1 MTEIAQLFESALRQN
16 RANLLRKAAINT
28 VAKMP
33 AQTTLQE
40 LLSSEAGA
48 SIRELTL
55 LELREAL
62 AGFAGATGG
71 ARRAPSNGASTT
83 PGNLSAAAAST
94 ASNAAAGGFSN
105 FSASNFAGTN
115 FSGNNFAGN
124 NFSTSNAA
132 PESREARLY
141 RQIIEAV
148 GSEPKTIGQLAKVV
162 DVDVVELRG
171 YLAWMK
177 KMGKIDSTG
186 RARATRYHLPVG

>member
-1 MTEIAQLFESALRQN
+1 VTEIAQLFESALRQN

-33 AQTTLQE
+33 AHTTLHE
-40 LLSSEAGA
+40 LLTSEAGS

-55 LELREAL
+55 VELREAL
-62 AGFAGATGG
+62 AGFVQAAGQAAAQTP
-71 ARRAPSNGASTT
+71 RRTSEGPGTASGHHLGSGSGLGSGLGSGT
-83 PGNLSAAAAST
+83 GNLG
-94 ASNAAAGGFSN
+94 SNLG
-105 FSASNFAGTN
+105 
-115 FSGNNFAGN
+115 
-124 NFSTSNAA
+124 SNAA

-177 KMGKIDSTG
+177 KMGKIDSSG
-186 RARATRYHLPVG
+186 RARATRYHLRAG

>member
-40 LLSSEAGA
+40 LLSSEAGT

-62 AGFAGATGG
+62 AGFVPAAR
-71 ARRAPSNGASTT
+71 ADSPRRAAAGSGNGNPLAASNGATA
-83 PGNLSAAAAST
+83 GESA
-94 ASNAAAGGFSN
+94 
-105 FSASNFAGTN
+105 
-115 FSGNNFAGN
+115 
-124 NFSTSNAA
+124 
-132 PESREARLY
+132 ESREARLY

-186 RARATRYHLPVG
+186 RARATRYHLPLG

>member
-16 RANLLRKAAINT
+16 RANLLRKAAVNT

-33 AQTTLQE
+33 AQTTLRE
-40 LLSSEAGA
+40 LLTSEAGS

-55 LELREAL
+55 SELREAL
-62 AGFAGATGG
+62 TGFVPASGTRRGG
-71 ARRAPSNGASTT
+71 VVLPAEQGRNGNGAANHVPLNPTL
-83 PGNLSAAAAST
+83 NAS
-94 ASNAAAGGFSN
+94 
-105 FSASNFAGTN
+105 
-115 FSGNNFAGN
+115 
-124 NFSTSNAA
+124 

-141 RQIIEAV
+141 RQIIDAV
-148 GSEPKTIGQLAKVV
+148 GSEAKTIGQLAKLV

-186 RARATRYHLPVG
+186 RARATRYHLPVA

>member
-33 AQTTLQE
+33 AQTTLHE
-40 LLSSEAGA
+40 LLTSEAGS

-55 LELREAL
+55 SELREAL
-62 AGFAGATGG
+62 TGFLPAPGTRRSTGNGSGNGAAIGASNGNGTYHASALGG
-71 ARRAPSNGASTT
+71 APAN
-83 PGNLSAAAAST
+83 
-94 ASNAAAGGFSN
+94 ASNAS
-105 FSASNFAGTN
+105 
-115 FSGNNFAGN
+115 
-124 NFSTSNAA
+124 

>member
-40 LLSSEAGA
+40 LLSSEAGT

-62 AGFAGATGG
+62 AGFVAAARAEAPRRPPGAAGA
-71 ARRAPSNGASTT
+71 NG
-83 PGNLSAAAAST
+83 SAAASSSAASAST
-94 ASNAAAGGFSN
+94 DTA
-105 FSASNFAGTN
+105 
-115 FSGNNFAGN
+115 
-124 NFSTSNAA
+124 
-132 PESREARLY
+132 ESREARLY

-186 RARATRYHLPVG
+186 RARATRYHLPLG

>member
-33 AQTTLQE
+33 AQTTLHE
-40 LLSSEAGA
+40 LLTSEAGS

-55 LELREAL
+55 VELREAL
-62 AGFAGATGG
+62 AGFV
-71 ARRAPSNGASTT
+71 N
-83 PGNLSAAAAST
+83 T
-94 ASNAAAGGFSN
+94 ASIANAGQAPRSGSSGGNASAGLG
-105 FSASNFAGTN
+105 
-115 FSGNNFAGN
+115 
-124 NFSTSNAA
+124 SNAS

-177 KMGKIDSTG
+177 KMGKIDSSG
-186 RARATRYHLPVG
+186 RARATRYHLGSG

>member
-33 AQTTLQE
+33 AQTTLHE
-40 LLSSEAGA
+40 LLTSEAGA

-55 LELREAL
+55 HELREAL
-62 AGFAGATGG
+62 AGFAGVVAPAG
-71 ARRAPSNGASTT
+71 ARRSTSNGTANPASAIGLAGAAGLTSAAG
-83 PGNLSAAAAST
+83 PAGAAGLSSANAAAAS
-94 ASNAAAGGFSN
+94 
-105 FSASNFAGTN
+105 
-115 FSGNNFAGN
+115 
-124 NFSTSNAA
+124 SNAA

>member
-33 AQTTLQE
+33 AQTTLRE
-40 LLSSEAGA
+40 LLTSEAGA

-55 LELREAL
+55 VELREAL
-62 AGFAGATGG
+62 AGL
-71 ARRAPSNGASTT
+71 AP
-83 PGNLSAAAAST
+83 AAKP
-94 ASNAAAGGFSN
+94 AAGRRIAVSPT
-105 FSASNFAGTN
+105 S
-115 FSGNNFAGN
+115 SGP
-124 NFSTSNAA
+124 TT

-141 RQIIEAV
+141 RQIIDAVTSEA
-148 GSEPKTIGQLAKVV
+148 KTIGQLAKVV
-162 DVDVVELRG
+162 DVDVAELRG

-186 RARATRYHLPVG
+186 RARATRYHLPR

>member
-33 AQTTLQE
+33 AQTTLHE
-40 LLSSEAGA
+40 LLTSEAGS

-55 LELREAL
+55 SELREAL
-62 AGFAGATGG
+62 TGFVPAPG
-71 ARRAPSNGASTT
+71 ARRNGASGSNGNNI
-83 PGNLSAAAAST
+83 PIGSNGNGAANHASGSLGGNLSASAASL
-94 ASNAAAGGFSN
+94 AGGL
-105 FSASNFAGTN
+105 AS
-115 FSGNNFAGN
+115 
-124 NFSTSNAA
+124 

>member
-33 AQTTLQE
+33 ASTTLHE
-40 LLSSEAGA
+40 LLTSEAGS
-48 SIRELTL
+48 SIRGLTL
-55 LELREAL
+55 VELREAL
-62 AGFAGATGG
+62 ASHLAAGVAEATRAIPHATTTTGTS
-71 ARRAPSNGASTT
+71 RRSSPTDSKLG
-83 PGNLSAAAAST
+83 GNL
-94 ASNAAAGGFSN
+94 GGN
-105 FSASNFAGTN
+105 L
-115 FSGNNFAGN
+115 GNNLLGN
-124 NFSTSNAA
+124 NLLGNNLLGNNAA

-177 KMGKIDSTG
+177 KMGKIDSSG
-186 RARATRYHLPVG
+186 RARATRYHLRAG

>member
-16 RANLLRKAAINT
+16 RASLLRKAAINT

-33 AQTTLQE
+33 AHTTLHE
-40 LLSSEAGA
+40 LLTSEAGS

-55 LELREAL
+55 VELREAL
-62 AGFAGATGG
+62 AGFVNAASASQG
-71 ARRAPSNGASTT
+71 ARNSVSH
-83 PGNLSAAAAST
+83 
-94 ASNAAAGGFSN
+94 
-105 FSASNFAGTN
+105 
-115 FSGNNFAGN
+115 AGN
-124 NFSTSNAA
+124 NSASHASPASPASHANPANLGNVASAGVNLGSNAS

-177 KMGKIDSTG
+177 KMGKIDSSG
-186 RARATRYHLPVG
+186 RARATRYHLSSG

>member
-33 AQTTLQE
+33 ASTTLSE
-40 LLSSEAGA
+40 LLTSEAGS

-55 LELREAL
+55 VELREAL
-62 AGFAGATGG
+62 ANHLQGPAKAGPG
-71 ARRAPSNGASTT
+71 AVPAGPRRFT
-83 PGNLSAAAAST
+83 PGAAS
-94 ASNAAAGGFSN
+94 APNDSGSVGSAGSD
-105 FSASNFAGTN
+105 A
-115 FSGNNFAGN
+115 
-124 NFSTSNAA
+124 
-132 PESREARLY
+132 ESREARLY

-177 KMGKIDSTG
+177 KMGKIDSSG
-186 RARATRYHLPVG
+186 RARATRYHLRSS

>member
-71 ARRAPSNGASTT
+71 ARRTPSNGASTT
-83 PGNLSAAAAST
+83 PGNLSAAST

-105 FSASNFAGTN
+105 FAASNFAGTN
-115 FSGNNFAGN
+115 FAGNNFAGN

>member
-40 LLSSEAGA
+40 LLSSEAGT

-62 AGFAGATGG
+62 AGFV
-71 ARRAPSNGASTT
+71 
-83 PGNLSAAAAST
+83 AAAAST
-94 ASNAAAGGFSN
+94 ASASSSTAAPGTTVLGRRPGSPSSAAGP
-105 FSASNFAGTN
+105 A
-115 FSGNNFAGN
+115 
-124 NFSTSNAA
+124 SNAA

-148 GSEPKTIGQLAKVV
+148 GNEPKTIGQLAKVV

>member
-71 ARRAPSNGASTT
+71 ARRTPSNGASTT
-83 PGNLSAAAAST
+83 PGNLSAAST

-105 FSASNFAGTN
+105 FAASNFAGT
-115 FSGNNFAGN
+115 NFAGN

>member
-40 LLSSEAGA
+40 LLSSEAGT

-62 AGFAGATGG
+62 AGFVPAPRADSGPRRAGIGGPIAAPNPSGATAGD
-71 ARRAPSNGASTT
+71 
-83 PGNLSAAAAST
+83 T
-94 ASNAAAGGFSN
+94 A
-105 FSASNFAGTN
+105 
-115 FSGNNFAGN
+115 
-124 NFSTSNAA
+124 
-132 PESREARLY
+132 ESREARLY

-177 KMGKIDSTG
+177 KMGKIDSSG
-186 RARATRYHLPVG
+186 RARATRYHLPR

>member
-40 LLSSEAGA
+40 LLSSEAGT

-62 AGFAGATGG
+62 AGFVPAPRADGGPRRAGSGIGGPIAAPSPSSAGAGD
-71 ARRAPSNGASTT
+71 
-83 PGNLSAAAAST
+83 T
-94 ASNAAAGGFSN
+94 A
-105 FSASNFAGTN
+105 
-115 FSGNNFAGN
+115 
-124 NFSTSNAA
+124 
-132 PESREARLY
+132 ESREARLY

-186 RARATRYHLPVG
+186 RARATRYHLPLG